1 MSDNRCHWSLART
14 QEPHANQ
21 VRRCIQQFS
30 VSTGEA
36 AGDWC
41 RGGSKP
47 HATPTGWHGVTG
59 FANYFH
65 GEGLVGVIGLPAG
78 ITCCPFFF
86 VGDCRC
92 KLVVG
97 TGNAPD
103 AWRLGFTSFV
113 HKADALLYTLSLEA
127 TVSDRQADLKAYGER
142 VISCLS
148 DQGLSTFELILW
160 KLHCFYLCVTSY

>member
-47 HATPTGWHGVTG
+47 HAPPTGWHGVTG

-65 GEGLVGVIGLPAG
+65 GEGLLGVIGLPAG
-78 ITCCPFFF
+78 ITCCLFFLWAI
-86 VGDCRC
+86 VGASWWWA
-92 KLVVG
+92 
-97 TGNAPD
+97 GNAPD

>member
-1 MSDNRCHWSLART
+1 MSLVTRKNSRT
-14 QEPHANQ
+14 PCKSGQKMHTTIFGFYWRSC
-21 VRRCIQQFS
+21 RRLMQRWKQTPC
-30 VSTGEA
+30 
-36 AGDWC
+36 
-41 RGGSKP
+41 P
-47 HATPTGWHGVTG
+47 PTGWHGVTG

-65 GEGLVGVIGLPAG
+65 GEGLLGVIGLPAG
-78 ITCCPFFF
+78 ITCCLFFLWAI
-86 VGDCRC
+86 VGASWWRA
-92 KLVVG
+92 
-97 TGNAPD
+97 GNAPD